1 MSDDIRIAE
10 TRLQVAG
17 VRTDD
22 DVKKALQPLYDIFA
36 DQGMGQATF
45 EITDAPPRPSSS
57 STRSRHR
64 STGRRVA
71 AALSRAGDY
80 RLVEG

>member
-1 MSDDIRIAE
+1 MNDDIRIAE
-10 TRLQVAG
+10 TQLQVAG

-45 EITDAPPRPSSS
+45 EITDAPTATLVIKHQESASVDRVA
-57 STRSRHR
+57 
-64 STGRRVA
+64 VA
-71 AALSRAGDY
+71 AALSSAGDY
-80 RLVEG
+80 RLVD